1 MRPQV
6 DLDFILNRHR
16 IDLESVSNQSR
27 SDSVEIEVEVE
38 AKAEVGAV
46 EVAETRVAEV

>member
-6 DLDFILNRHR
+6 DLNFILNRHR
-16 IDLESVSNQSR
+16 IDLKSVSNQSR

-38 AKAEVGAV
+38 VEVEVGAV
-46 EVAETRVAEV
+46 EVAEAGVAEV